1 MDYLRDGIDDDGKS
15 VVTISRSVA
24 SAVGRARAVTGA
36 GSGEGGDDGRS
47 GRKGYEAYTF
57 ALASFGSGNQIASE
71 AVAMFL
77 DAVSSRYG
85 AQASNLRY
93 CFAVAMFNEIANA
106 KTNNR
111 ARGELARQLMMYPVM
126 AFHHMNKVTMDM
138 EPMKRVQQL
147 IEVLDESLP
156 VASPPRHFSGKEGS
170 ITGSLIAARCAIPFA
185 FGLAKLVPADR
196 LDFVMKA
203 IINGEM
209 KSVRYFM
216 SYIMEQDDTFD
227 AERGAAAAGNG
238 AAAAGEGDGDDEVRP
253 SQPKLMKP
261 ELTSDELKA
270 IVARIPA
277 SHAFTLLHA
286 LGFHEPPYDAHTDPA
301 LQRRISQYEPII
313 PPCRGSILRAYA
325 RSVADLNVDN
335 DEPEIQTF
343 SDCVV

>member
-24 SAVGRARAVTGA
+24 SAVGRARAVD
-36 GSGEGGDDGRS
+36 GGDGSS
-47 GRKGYEAYTF
+47 GRRGYETYTF
-57 ALASFGSGNQIASE
+57 ALASFGSGNQIAAE
-71 AVAMFL
+71 AVTMFL

-147 IEVLDESLP
+147 IEVLDENLP
-156 VASPPRHFSGKEGS
+156 VAAPPRHFSGKEGS

-227 AERGAAAAGNG
+227 AERGAAAAAGSG
-238 AAAAGEGDGDDEVRP
+238 AAAADEGDGNGDGEVRP

-261 ELTSDELKA
+261 ELTAEELKA